1 MKSKQV
7 LSIDQ
12 MKYLREL
19 GLDTSDASMH
29 WQFLPTVESFF
40 NGVLALEERPTLFV
54 SQPNMK
60 YEYPAY
66 TLQDIL
72 DKLPP
77 VIKKYFCLSIRV
89 SEYKKMWHVEYEGAG
104 CLLSYFHLK
113 NLIDAAYEMLCW
125 CVENGYIGKE
135 GEICRTKFF

>member
-12 MKYLREL
+12 MKHLREL
-19 GLDTSDASMH
+19 GLNTSDASMH
-29 WQFLPTVESFF
+29 WQFLPTVEFFF

-60 YEYPAY
+60 HEYPAY

-72 DKLPP
+72 DKLPSY
-77 VIKKYFCLSIRV
+77 ITYNDE
-89 SEYKKMWHVEYEGAG
+89 EYQLQILPPCICYRYVNYTFDD
-104 CLLSYFHLK
+104 LDYK
-113 NLIDAAYEMLCW
+113 NNVDILENAYKILCW
-125 CVENGYIGKE
+125 VIENGYILKE
-135 GEICRTKFF
+135 GEQ

>member
-12 MKYLREL
+12 MKHLREL

-54 SQPNMK
+54 PQSNMK
-60 YEYPAY
+60 HEYPAY

-72 DKLPP
+72 YKLPP
-77 VIKKYFCLSIRV
+77 IIEEVYWLTLEAMDKQKNEWNIKYARII
-89 SEYKKMWHVEYEGAG
+89 SEHECASFRSE
-104 CLLSYFHLK
+104 
-113 NLIDAAYEMLCW
+113 NLIDAAYEMFCW

-135 GEICRTKFF
+135 GKQ

>member
-12 MKYLREL
+12 MKHLREL

-60 YEYPAY
+60 HEYPAY

-72 DKLPP
+72 DKLPSY
-77 VIKKYFCLSIRV
+77 ITYNDE
-89 SEYKKMWHVEYEGAG
+89 EYQLQILPPCICYRYVNNVDILE
-104 CLLSYFHLK
+104 
-113 NLIDAAYEMLCW
+113 NAYKILCW
-125 CVENGYIGKE
+125 VIENGYILKE
-135 GEICRTKFF
+135 GEQ

>member
-12 MKYLREL
+12 MKHLREL

-72 DKLPP
+72 DKLPRSLNP
-77 VIKKYFCLSIRV
+77 FP
-89 SEYKKMWHVEYEGAG
+89 SEQVLFSWTIGG
-104 CLLSYFHLK
+104 NIISYRSLGGIDLCFKHFTNDL
-113 NLIDAAYEMLCW
+113 LIDAAYEMLCW

-135 GEICRTKFF
+135 NNYE

>member
-12 MKYLREL
+12 MKHLREL

-60 YEYPAY
+60 HEYPAY

-72 DKLPP
+72 DKLPRSLNP
-77 VIKKYFCLSIRV
+77 FPSKQILFSWTI
-89 SEYKKMWHVEYEGAG
+89 EGKII
-104 CLLSYFHLK
+104 SYRNIEGMGGVCFKHFTDDL
-113 NLIDAAYEMLCW
+113 LIDAAYEMLCW

-135 GEICRTKFF
+135 NNYE